1 MILHAYVNDATI
13 TALIGAGG
21 MVLAG
26 FLKLIHWAVK
36 EWASVR
42 REAIKAEAEAAA
54 QQRTHNDRLLELQRA
69 DNAQMREL
77 QRADNAEMREA
88 LLEQARSNTALLAK
102 LDAIADGLRA
112 DRDERA
118 RRSLNGSRSLLGEH
132 G

>member
-1 MILHAYVNDATI
+1 MILHAHVSDAII

-21 MVLAG
+21 AVFAG

-42 REAIKAEAEAAA
+42 REAIKADAEAAA
-54 QQRTHNDRLLELQRA
+54 QQRAHNDRLL
-69 DNAQMREL
+69 EL

-112 DRDERA
+112 DRDDRA
-118 RRSLNGSRSLLGEH
+118 RRAPNGSRSPHGEH
-132 G
+132 